1 MQEGEKVAK
10 LVELKEVTFGYDE
23 QIVLKN
29 ISLEVYKG
37 DYLGI
42 IGPNGSAKSTLLKL
56 ILGIEKPLKGTIR
69 LFDDEIHKFKQWNKI
84 GYVSQKANSFNKSF
98 PATVEEIVEANLNA
112 AKKNQKKFIKSNKE
126 LIDRVLEIVK
136 MKDYKNRLIGNLSG
150 GQQQRVFI
158 AKALVSE
165 PELLILDEPTVGI
178 DMASQEIF
186 YDIIGK
192 LNEKW
197 DMTIILVSHDIG
209 VITER
214 VNRIVCMGNKTLY
227 THDSNS
233 NGDVDLFIKK
243 VYGKKVKKIDHHY
256 HE

>member
-1 MQEGEKVAK
+1 MINANHLQEGEKVTK

-23 QIVLKN
+23 QIVLKDV
-29 ISLEVYKG
+29 SLEVYKG

-56 ILGIEKPLKGTIR
+56 MLGIEEPLKGMIR
-69 LFDDEIHKFKQWNKI
+69 LFDKEIHKFKQWNKI

-112 AKKNQKKFIKSNKE
+112 VKKNQKNVTKSNKE
-126 LIDRVLEIVK
+126 LINEVLEIVK

-165 PELLILDEPTVGI
+165 PELLI
-178 DMASQEIF
+178 
-186 YDIIGK
+186 
-192 LNEKW
+192 
-197 DMTIILVSHDIG
+197 
-209 VITER
+209 
-214 VNRIVCMGNKTLY
+214 
-227 THDSNS
+227 
-233 NGDVDLFIKK
+233 
-243 VYGKKVKKIDHHY
+243 
-256 HE
+256 